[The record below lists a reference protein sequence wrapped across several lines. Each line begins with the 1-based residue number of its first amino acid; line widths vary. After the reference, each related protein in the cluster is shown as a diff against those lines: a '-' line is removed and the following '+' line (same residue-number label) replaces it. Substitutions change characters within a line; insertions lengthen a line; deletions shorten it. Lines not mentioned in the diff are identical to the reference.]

1 MLMDMEDYSID
12 SLPTSLPS
20 TSSSESDSSSLID
33 EEEGGDIKGRVK
45 YNLFFEFLRRK
56 EGQNPSA
63 KCKLCHHTYKFTLTS
78 KGNLLK
84 HLQTTHPDK
93 LRDHKEEQAKLISVT
108 QQKFNKDGIF
118 IRRTKEPFRNQD
130 KILTSIVRNLCGKV
144 DWLFP

>member
-56 EGQNPSA
+56 EGQKS
-63 KCKLCHHTYKFTLTS
+63 FS
-78 KGNLLK
+78 
-84 HLQTTHPDK
+84 
-93 LRDHKEEQAKLISVT
+93 
-108 QQKFNKDGIF
+108 
-118 IRRTKEPFRNQD
+118 
-130 KILTSIVRNLCGKV
+130 
-144 DWLFP
+144 